1 MPRVRESLNQTKTRL
16 QAEQKQRTD
25 RRVREL
31 LKNNRLD
38 DQEILDDSEE
48 ADRLS
53 ARQARLN
60 RDKPTQTYRSFC
72 CGVLCFVFL
81 VACFIACLLLFIPND
96 RQRVAE

>member
-1 MPRVRESLNQTKTRL
+1 MSRVRESLNQTKTRL
-16 QAEQKQRTD
+16 QAEQKKRKD

-31 LKNNRLD
+31 LNLKVD
-38 DQEILDDSEE
+38 DLEIFDDSEE

-72 CGVLCFVFL
+72 CGVFCVVFL
-81 VACFIACLLLFIPND
+81 VACFIVCLLLFVPNH